1 MIHKVNLV
9 NGAVD
14 KIITKEEM
22 IKKTGL
28 SEGLHSMKDVLDA
41 IIAANGEIKFS
52 KEGVSSQEQKEIEDY
67 IKSKRN
73 G

>member
-1 MIHKVNLV
+1 
-9 NGAVD
+9 
-14 KIITKEEM
+14 M

-52 KEGVSSQEQKEIEDY
+52 KEGVSSQEQKEIEDF